1 LAMQLGLIRVGSDRA
16 SSEASSAGEEFVRGG
31 CAAEGTVRRY
41 VAGVQQSFDAE
52 LTGLTLGIP
61 ERRGRPKEGAAA
73 VDAGC
78 KMGPE
83 RVWS

>member
-1 LAMQLGLIRVGSDRA
+1 MQLGLLRVGSDRA

-31 CAAEGTVRRY
+31 CAAEGTVSRY
-41 VAGVQQSFDAE
+41 VAGVQQSFGAE
-52 LTGLTLGIP
+52 MQALALMIP
-61 ERRGRPKEGAAA
+61 EHRGRPKEGAAA

-78 KMGPE
+78 KMEPE